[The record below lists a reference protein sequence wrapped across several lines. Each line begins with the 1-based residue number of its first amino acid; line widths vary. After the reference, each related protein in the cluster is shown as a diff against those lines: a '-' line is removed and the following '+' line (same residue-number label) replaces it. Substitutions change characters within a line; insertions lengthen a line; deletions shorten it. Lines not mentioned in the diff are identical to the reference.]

1 MAVIEVLN
9 LDTLKKREEKIA
21 PALLKDESGEKCVA
35 YVINWQTNNRRG
47 KGSAKTKTMAEVQG
61 STRKMGPQKGSGGA
75 RHGSKRAVQYK
86 GGRTCFGPMPR
97 DFSFKMPKKIVR
109 KALAFVLR
117 QKIKNKEV
125 VLIEGMEKFK
135 ISTKDLNKKL
145 EKSKIDSA
153 LVAYSELYDNFL
165 KSLRN
170 IKGFKSL
177 DSKAL
182 NVYDLLRY
190 KYLLLDVKAL
200 EKLKEVLK

>member
-1 MAVIEVLN
+1 MKLVVLN
-9 LDTLKKREEKIA
+9 LDTLKKRDEVLA

-35 YVINWQTNNRRG
+35 YVVNWQTNNRRG
-47 KGSAKTKTMAEVQG
+47 KGSATTKTMAEVQG

-109 KALAFVLR
+109 KALAYTLR
-117 QKIKNKEV
+117 QKVKNNEV
-125 VLIEGMEKFK
+125 VLIEGMEKLK

-145 EKSKIDSA
+145 VSNKIDSA
-153 LVAYSELYDNFL
+153 LVAYGEVYDNFL

-170 IKGFKSL
+170 IRHFKSL
-177 DSKAL
+177 DAKAL

-190 KYLLLDVKAL
+190 KYLLLDVKAF